1 MKNNFVEKTMNTI
14 YAIDEYRKIKGNDDA
29 IKEYY
34 KKNGTYR
41 GIEAYLLRQHR
52 ITADEDRC

>member
-1 MKNNFVEKTMNTI
+1 MNTI

-41 GIEAYLLRQHR
+41 GIEAYLLNLLE
-52 ITADEDRC
+52 TESSGSNPSGSNS